1 MKFSNNKEISLIVKK
16 LVMHGWMYRVGGR
29 HGKIISP
36 QGRKLAVPTSP
47 SDYRAS
53 QNFKHDVRRINK
65 LDWELNEQR

>member
-1 MKFSNNKEISLIVKK
+1 
-16 LVMHGWMYRVGGR
+16 MHGWMYRVGGR

-36 QGRKLAVPTSP
+36 QGRKLAVPISP